1 VLWQVDLCRRLNLPY
16 LYLGYWIAQSRK
28 MAYKIHFQPMQG
40 LINGKWQPIAPPKK
54 A

>member
-28 MAYKIHFQPMQG
+28 MAYKVNFQPVEG
-40 LINGKWQPIAPPKK
+40 LMNGQWQRLPQQRA
-54 A
+54 